1 MAFDVKFPN
10 FVPDD
15 DISPQFVKKSIHQL
29 ARDGDLEMLK
39 QVLGVPNSDY
49 IRHINDLDEKKLTP
63 LHYAARHC
71 NIEAMKILV
80 DYGASID
87 KLGDDDMTPL

>member
-1 MAFDVKFPN
+1 MKFSN
-10 FVPDD
+10 FVPGGDD
-15 DISPQFVKKSIHQL
+15 DISPQSVKKSIHQL
-29 ARDGDLEMLK
+29 ARDGDLEMLT
-39 QVLGVPNSDY
+39 QLLSVPNSDY
-49 IRHINDLDEKKLTP
+49 IRHINDLDEKKLNP